1 MMSKCILTSIKSD
14 HEELVNGFVKFDFKI
29 GFNIYTDDF
38 QITFFKKLGCLDSS
52 IYVSSDKLS
61 FCTSVGTFIYKKKS
75 GISAYKQVLQDFKL
89 NKSINE
95 IRSNS
100 IGMFTLYFYFSNKLF
115 VISDAEASHFTYY
128 YYKNG
133 RFIST
138 QTYYHVA
145 KLIKPKVDDQALNEA
160 TFLSGFIG
168 EQSPF
173 QDILKLQTHKSLVF
187 KDGNFVITNNQSN
200 RLNKTKNYSQSLNH
214 VVDAYRLNFASP
226 AISMTGGIDSRTV
239 LAFYLNNGMK
249 PTLLHGQGNSYLTNT
264 HKEDFELVKLIS
276 KNNNLRYKLLDFS
289 DSVPYSDNWQEN
301 LEKYGELYH
310 IYGANENYISSYI
323 NQSHDLIHFGLIGER
338 LRQNFTIEHSK
349 KFTIKNIIE
358 SMFNP
363 KSMPKYIYSE
373 NIFKKS
379 MIVKLKATI
388 GDSTLSISEI
398 DYYKR
403 QNRDTQLMNLFNLY
417 VASDNFFTSNY
428 MTSNYVRKISPD
440 ERVNA
445 KFQIQLIKENY
456 SDLLDIPFF
465 SHQRFVT
472 FNEKE
477 KISTTSK
484 IKRTV
489 KKIPGVM
496 LFIRKIINITRRN
509 KYNNQD
515 LRIFLE
521 KKWKNQTGRDIP
533 HGDVRYYFRW
543 LQYNY
548 LINQVNK

>member
-1 MMSKCILTSIKSD
+1 
-14 HEELVNGFVKFDFKI
+14 
-29 GFNIYTDDF
+29 
-38 QITFFKKLGCLDSS
+38 
-52 IYVSSDKLS
+52 
-61 FCTSVGTFIYKKKS
+61 
-75 GISAYKQVLQDFKL
+75 
-89 NKSINE
+89 
-95 IRSNS
+95 
-100 IGMFTLYFYFSNKLF
+100 
-115 VISDAEASHFTYY
+115 
-128 YYKNG
+128 
-133 RFIST
+133 
-138 QTYYHVA
+138 
-145 KLIKPKVDDQALNEA
+145 
-160 TFLSGFIG
+160 
-168 EQSPF
+168 
-173 QDILKLQTHKSLVF
+173 
-187 KDGNFVITNNQSN
+187 
-200 RLNKTKNYSQSLNH
+200 
-214 VVDAYRLNFASP
+214 
-226 AISMTGGIDSRTV
+226 
-239 LAFYLNNGMK
+239 
-249 PTLLHGQGNSYLTNT
+249 
-264 HKEDFELVKLIS
+264 
-276 KNNNLRYKLLDFS
+276 
-289 DSVPYSDNWQEN
+289 
-301 LEKYGELYH
+301 
-310 IYGANENYISSYI
+310 
-323 NQSHDLIHFGLIGER
+323 
-338 LRQNFTIEHSK
+338 
-349 KFTIKNIIE
+349 
-358 SMFNP
+358 MFNP

-445 KFQIQLIKENY
+445 KFQIQLTKENY